1 MKERHTYYKTGIITL
16 HHNTNYG
23 ANMQAFATCKF
34 ANEHNYNC
42 EIIDYRLKSQE
53 LKTHVGSWLLIS
65 WRNDKSKS
73 LKKKIKLAIALLM
86 SIPEKYMRLQRFKRF
101 RRKYCKLSDVCW
113 NEFDVA
119 KKNFGCVVCG
129 SDQVWNPDITEG
141 INPIYFGDI
150 LGVKNKVSYAA
161 SMGREKYNETD
172 ETVAAKLIG
181 KMDYVSVREEK
192 SVEYI
197 EKISGKKVSCV
208 CDPVFLLERSEY
220 IKIAKPIKIKKPY
233 LLVYSVVGNN
243 DMLNAALE
251 FAKKKNLTVVEI
263 CQSKNHKQG
272 HIQLSS
278 ASPEEF
284 LGAILNAEYVVT
296 NSFHGT
302 AFSIILEKDF
312 YVFDNKGRGSRIT
325 DLLTKAGLVDCMV
338 QGEILQ
344 KESIDYD
351 KVNENL
357 KQYIE
362 QSKNFLLTALNTSKT
377 PITENCVGCGGC
389 KAVCKKDAISLIKN
403 QQGFIKS
410 YIDSNKCVDCGL
422 CKKACPIENTP
433 LKNEAL
439 EVFAYKAKDSLRKKS
454 TSGGAASAL
463 AESIINNGGSV
474 YGASLD
480 ENFKLSHIRITNKK
494 DIALMQGTK
503 YIQSDMTGVFEQ
515 ISDDLKTQRAVL
527 FTGTPCQTAAVLNFV
542 NTNKIPQEKL
552 YLCDI
557 ICHGVPSPKAFEDYI
572 LWLKERETFD
582 KYYFRNKELSWRGD
596 SASVSWD
603 NGIKANKYI
612 SSFMNLYY
620 SNLLTDE
627 ACFNCK
633 FTTKERVSDI
643 TVSDFWGIEDTAAQF
658 EDSLGVSMVLINTQ
672 KGRELFDEVKGKK
685 ISVNLDNAKQPQLK
699 KPTERP
705 DGYDEF
711 WENYNIN
718 SALKKYGAIKD
729 SLKTKIYKLIKG

>member
-1 MKERHTYYKTGIITL
+1 MSDKKIGIITV
-16 HHNTNYG
+16 HRNVNYG
-23 ANMQAFATCKF
+23 ANLQAFASAKF
-34 ANEHNYNC
+34 LTKSGFDAEIVDYLPKNLDKDNYLFSWLKSSWDN
-42 EIIDYRLKSQE
+42 DKNRSFSHRLKLFLALLLSIPDKNKK
-53 LKTHVGSWLLIS
+53 LKAFYKF
-65 WRNDKSKS
+65 REQKCDKSPKYNS
-73 LKKKIKLAIALLM
+73 LNEVIKADYTDI
-86 SIPEKYMRLQRFKRF
+86 
-101 RRKYCKLSDVCW
+101 
-113 NEFDVA
+113 
-119 KKNFGCVVCG
+119 VCG
-129 SDQVWNPDITEG
+129 SDQIWNPDITEG

-161 SMGREKYNETD
+161 SMGREKYNGTD
-172 ETVAAKLIG
+172 EMLAAKLIN
-181 KMDYVSVREEK
+181 KIDYVSVREEK
-192 SVEYI
+192 SVDYI

-208 CDPVFLLERSEY
+208 CDPVFLLEKQEY

-263 CQSKNHKQG
+263 CQSKNHKRK

-302 AFSIILEKDF
+302 AFSIIFEKNF
-312 YVFDNKGRGSRIT
+312 YVFDNKVRGSRIT
-325 DLLTKAGLVDCMV
+325 DLLIKAGLTDCMV

-362 QSKNFLLTALNTSKT
+362 QSKNFLLTALNTST
-377 PITENCVGCGGC
+377 TSITQNCVGCGGC
-389 KAVCKKDAISLIKN
+389 KSVCKKDAISLIKN

-422 CKKACPIENTP
+422 CKKACPIENTS
-433 LKNEAL
+433 LKNKVL

-480 ENFKLSHIRITNKK
+480 ENFKLFHIRITDKK
-494 DIALMQGTK
+494 GIALLQGTK

-515 ISDDLKTQRAVL
+515 LSYDLKALKPVL

-542 NTNKIPQEKL
+542 KSKKLPQEKL

-557 ICHGVPSPKAFEDYI
+557 ICHGVPSPKAFDDFI

-596 SASVSWD
+596 SASVSWE
-603 NGIKANKYI
+603 NSIKANRYI
-612 SSFMNLYY
+612 SSFMSLYY

-627 ACFNCK
+627 ACFDCE

-643 TVSDFWGIEDTAAQF
+643 TVSDFWGIEDTEAEF

-672 KGRELFDEVKGKK
+672 KGSELFGEVKGKK

-705 DGYDEF
+705 DGYNEF
-711 WENYNIN
+711 WQNYNID
-718 SALKKYGAIKD
+718 SALEKYGAIKD
-729 SLKTKIYKLIKG
+729 SLKTKIYKLIKR

>member
-1 MKERHTYYKTGIITL
+1 MSNKKIGIITV
-16 HHNTNYG
+16 HRNVNYG
-23 ANMQAFATCKF
+23 ANLQAFASAKF
-34 ANEHNYNC
+34 LTKSGFNAEIVDYLPKNLDKDNYLFSWLKSSWDND
-42 EIIDYRLKSQE
+42 ENRSFSHRLK
-53 LKTHVGSWLLIS
+53 LFL
-65 WRNDKSKS
+65 
-73 LKKKIKLAIALLM
+73 ALLL
-86 SIPEKYMRLQRFKRF
+86 SAPDKNKKLKAFYKFREQKCNKSPKYNSLDEVIKA
-101 RRKYCKLSDVCW
+101 KYTDI
-113 NEFDVA
+113 
-119 KKNFGCVVCG
+119 VCG
-129 SDQVWNPDITEG
+129 SDQIWNPDITEG

-172 ETVAAKLIG
+172 ETVAAKLIN
-181 KMDYVSVREEK
+181 KIDYVSVREEK
-192 SVEYI
+192 SVDYI

-263 CQSKNHKQG
+263 CQSKNHKRK

-284 LGAILNAEYVVT
+284 LGAILNAECVVT

-312 YVFDNKGRGSRIT
+312 YTFDNKGRGSRIT
-325 DLLTKAGLVDCMV
+325 DLLTKAGLLDCMV

-344 KESIDYD
+344 KEPINYD

-389 KAVCKKDAISLIKN
+389 KAVCKSQAISLIEN

-410 YIDSNKCVDCGL
+410 YIDSNKCIDCGL
-422 CKKACPIENTP
+422 CKKACPIESTP
-433 LKNEAL
+433 LKNEVL

-515 ISDDLKTQRAVL
+515 LSYDLKAQRAVL

-542 NTNKIPQEKL
+542 KSKKLPQEKL

-557 ICHGVPSPKAFEDYI
+557 ICHGVPSPKAFNDYI

-582 KYYFRNKELSWRGD
+582 KYYFRNKEISWRGD
-596 SASVSWD
+596 SASVSLD

-612 SSFMNLYY
+612 SSFMSLYY

-627 ACFNCK
+627 ACFDCK

-643 TVSDFWGIEDTAAQF
+643 TVSDFWGIEDTAAKF
-658 EDSLGVSMVLINTQ
+658 EDSLGVSMVLVNTQ
-672 KGRELFDEVKGKK
+672 KGRELFESVKGKK

-699 KPTERP
+699 KPAEKP

-711 WENYNIN
+711 WQNYNIN

-729 SLKTKIYKLIKG
+729 SLKTKLYKLIKG